1 MCRPQHRRGRS
12 QCHSQCPVVDHRN
25 RTSVSDRTGIRSS
38 QRRNASRPFPQD
50 FKPSTA
56 LWQNESISA
65 GEVKSELPAGDAE
78 SETPSENV
86 DGIPAGK
93 GMGRETMLAMEEIM
107 GDLDLSLE
115 DVLSGDE
122 LEIPAGGEEK
132 RSGGVSQGVSQGV
145 SEEGIKDKLKK
156 SEDESKESIMDSLK
170 GKSIMDSSKGE
181 SIMDSSKGKS
191 IKDIMKDK
199 PMKDALMDKSK
210 DLSTNPST
218 NPCKDPSDDLKD
230 LSLDLSLDFSLDD
243 SAARSKDPSNPSTLR
258 SAHSTLKPLALPH
271 ADAPLTVRFAA
282 LLYDFTAQSPQE
294 LSAHAGDLV
303 RVVEEAGP
311 WTCVANTRGEVGARG
326 R

>member
-1 MCRPQHRRGRS
+1 M
-12 QCHSQCPVVDHRN
+12 
-25 RTSVSDRTGIRSS
+25 
-38 QRRNASRPFPQD
+38 
-50 FKPSTA
+50 
-56 LWQNESISA
+56 
-65 GEVKSELPAGDAE
+65 KSELPAGDAE

-132 RSGGVSQGVSQGV
+132 RSEGVSQGVSQGV

-156 SEDESKESIMDSLK
+156 SEDESKESMKDSLKGKSIMDSLK
-170 GKSIMDSSKGE
+170 GKSIMDSL
-181 SIMDSSKGKS
+181 KGKS

-199 PMKDALMDKSK
+199 SMKDALMDKSK
-210 DLSTNPST
+210 DLSTNLSTNPST

>member
-1 MCRPQHRRGRS
+1 
-12 QCHSQCPVVDHRN
+12 
-25 RTSVSDRTGIRSS
+25 
-38 QRRNASRPFPQD
+38 
-50 FKPSTA
+50 
-56 LWQNESISA
+56 
-65 GEVKSELPAGDAE
+65 
-78 SETPSENV
+78 
-86 DGIPAGK
+86 
-93 GMGRETMLAMEEIM
+93 MGRETMLAMEEIM

-132 RSGGVSQGVSQGV
+132 RSEGVSQGVSQGV

-156 SEDESKESIMDSLK
+156 SEDESKESMKDSLKGKSIMDSLK
-170 GKSIMDSSKGE
+170 GKSIMDSSKGK

-210 DLSTNPST
+210 DLSTNLST

-294 LSAHAGDLV
+294 LSARAGDLV

>member
-1 MCRPQHRRGRS
+1 M
-12 QCHSQCPVVDHRN
+12 
-25 RTSVSDRTGIRSS
+25 
-38 QRRNASRPFPQD
+38 
-50 FKPSTA
+50 
-56 LWQNESISA
+56 
-65 GEVKSELPAGDAE
+65 KSELPAGDAE

-132 RSGGVSQGVSQGV
+132 RSEGVSQGVSQGV

-156 SEDESKESIMDSLK
+156 SEDESKESMKDSL
-170 GKSIMDSSKGE
+170 
-181 SIMDSSKGKS
+181 KGKS

-294 LSAHAGDLV
+294 LSARAGDLV

>member
-1 MCRPQHRRGRS
+1 M
-12 QCHSQCPVVDHRN
+12 
-25 RTSVSDRTGIRSS
+25 
-38 QRRNASRPFPQD
+38 
-50 FKPSTA
+50 
-56 LWQNESISA
+56 
-65 GEVKSELPAGDAE
+65 KSELPAGDAE

-132 RSGGVSQGVSQGV
+132 RSEGVSQGVSQGV

-170 GKSIMDSSKGE
+170 GKSIMDSLKGKSIMDSLKGKSIMDSSKGK

-210 DLSTNPST
+210 DLSTNLSTNPST

-294 LSAHAGDLV
+294 LSARAGDLV

>member
-1 MCRPQHRRGRS
+1 M
-12 QCHSQCPVVDHRN
+12 
-25 RTSVSDRTGIRSS
+25 
-38 QRRNASRPFPQD
+38 
-50 FKPSTA
+50 
-56 LWQNESISA
+56 
-65 GEVKSELPAGDAE
+65 KSELPAGDAE

-132 RSGGVSQGVSQGV
+132 RSEGVSQGVSQGV

-156 SEDESKESIMDSLK
+156 SEDESKESMKDSLK
-170 GKSIMDSSKGE
+170 GK

-210 DLSTNPST
+210 DLSTNLSTNPST

-294 LSAHAGDLV
+294 LSARAGDLV

>member
-1 MCRPQHRRGRS
+1 
-12 QCHSQCPVVDHRN
+12 
-25 RTSVSDRTGIRSS
+25 
-38 QRRNASRPFPQD
+38 
-50 FKPSTA
+50 
-56 LWQNESISA
+56 
-65 GEVKSELPAGDAE
+65 
-78 SETPSENV
+78 
-86 DGIPAGK
+86 
-93 GMGRETMLAMEEIM
+93 
-107 GDLDLSLE
+107 
-115 DVLSGDE
+115 
-122 LEIPAGGEEK
+122 
-132 RSGGVSQGVSQGV
+132 
-145 SEEGIKDKLKK
+145 
-156 SEDESKESIMDSLK
+156 
-170 GKSIMDSSKGE
+170 
-181 SIMDSSKGKS
+181 
-191 IKDIMKDK
+191 
-199 PMKDALMDKSK
+199 MKDALMDKSK

-271 ADAPLTVRFAA
+271 ADAPLIVRFAA

>member
-1 MCRPQHRRGRS
+1 M
-12 QCHSQCPVVDHRN
+12 
-25 RTSVSDRTGIRSS
+25 
-38 QRRNASRPFPQD
+38 
-50 FKPSTA
+50 
-56 LWQNESISA
+56 
-65 GEVKSELPAGDAE
+65 KSELPAGDAE

-132 RSGGVSQGVSQGV
+132 RSEGVSQGVSQGV

-156 SEDESKESIMDSLK
+156 SKDESKESMKDSLK
-170 GKSIMDSSKGE
+170 GKSIMDSLKGK

-210 DLSTNPST
+210 DLSTNLSTNPST

-294 LSAHAGDLV
+294 LSARAGDLV

>member
-1 MCRPQHRRGRS
+1 M
-12 QCHSQCPVVDHRN
+12 
-25 RTSVSDRTGIRSS
+25 
-38 QRRNASRPFPQD
+38 
-50 FKPSTA
+50 
-56 LWQNESISA
+56 
-65 GEVKSELPAGDAE
+65 KSELPAGDAE

-132 RSGGVSQGVSQGV
+132 RSEGVSQGVSQGV

-156 SEDESKESIMDSLK
+156 SEDESKESMKDSLKGKSIMDSLKGKSIMDSLK
-170 GKSIMDSSKGE
+170 GKSIMDSSKGK

-294 LSAHAGDLV
+294 LSARAGDLV

>member
-1 MCRPQHRRGRS
+1 
-12 QCHSQCPVVDHRN
+12 
-25 RTSVSDRTGIRSS
+25 
-38 QRRNASRPFPQD
+38 
-50 FKPSTA
+50 
-56 LWQNESISA
+56 
-65 GEVKSELPAGDAE
+65 
-78 SETPSENV
+78 
-86 DGIPAGK
+86 
-93 GMGRETMLAMEEIM
+93 MLAMEEIM

-132 RSGGVSQGVSQGV
+132 RSEGVSRGVSQGV

-156 SEDESKESIMDSLK
+156 SEDESKESMKDSSKGKSIMDSLK
-170 GKSIMDSSKGE
+170 GKSIMDSLKGE
-181 SIMDSSKGKS
+181 SIMDSLKGKS

-218 NPCKDPSDDLKD
+218 NPCKDPSDDL
-230 LSLDLSLDFSLDD
+230 SLDLSLDD

-294 LSAHAGDLV
+294 LSARAGDLV

>member
-1 MCRPQHRRGRS
+1 
-12 QCHSQCPVVDHRN
+12 
-25 RTSVSDRTGIRSS
+25 
-38 QRRNASRPFPQD
+38 
-50 FKPSTA
+50 
-56 LWQNESISA
+56 
-65 GEVKSELPAGDAE
+65 
-78 SETPSENV
+78 
-86 DGIPAGK
+86 
-93 GMGRETMLAMEEIM
+93 MLAMEEIM

-132 RSGGVSQGVSQGV
+132 RSEGVSQGVSQGV

-156 SEDESKESIMDSLK
+156 SEDESKESIMDSSK
-170 GKSIMDSSKGE
+170 GK

-199 PMKDALMDKSK
+199 PMKDALMNKSK

-294 LSAHAGDLV
+294 LSARAGDLV

>member
-1 MCRPQHRRGRS
+1 
-12 QCHSQCPVVDHRN
+12 
-25 RTSVSDRTGIRSS
+25 
-38 QRRNASRPFPQD
+38 
-50 FKPSTA
+50 
-56 LWQNESISA
+56 
-65 GEVKSELPAGDAE
+65 
-78 SETPSENV
+78 
-86 DGIPAGK
+86 
-93 GMGRETMLAMEEIM
+93 MGRETMLAMEEIM

-132 RSGGVSQGVSQGV
+132 RSEGVSQGVSQGV

-156 SEDESKESIMDSLK
+156 SEDESKESIMDSSKGKPIKDALMDKSIMDSSK
-170 GKSIMDSSKGE
+170 GKSIMDSSKGK
-181 SIMDSSKGKS
+181 SIMDSSKG
-191 IKDIMKDK
+191 K

-210 DLSTNPST
+210 DLLKDLST

>member
-1 MCRPQHRRGRS
+1 
-12 QCHSQCPVVDHRN
+12 
-25 RTSVSDRTGIRSS
+25 
-38 QRRNASRPFPQD
+38 
-50 FKPSTA
+50 
-56 LWQNESISA
+56 
-65 GEVKSELPAGDAE
+65 
-78 SETPSENV
+78 
-86 DGIPAGK
+86 
-93 GMGRETMLAMEEIM
+93 MGRETMLAMEEIM

-132 RSGGVSQGVSQGV
+132 RSEGVSQGVSQGV

-156 SEDESKESIMDSLK
+156 SEDESKESMKDSL
-170 GKSIMDSSKGE
+170 
-181 SIMDSSKGKS
+181 KGKS

-294 LSAHAGDLV
+294 LSARAGDLV